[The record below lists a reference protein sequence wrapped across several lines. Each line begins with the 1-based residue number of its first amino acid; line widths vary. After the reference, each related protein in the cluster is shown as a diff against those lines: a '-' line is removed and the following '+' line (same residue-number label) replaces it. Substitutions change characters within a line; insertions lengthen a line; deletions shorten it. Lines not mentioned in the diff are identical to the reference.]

1 MERTVIDASIA
12 VKWFVNEKD
21 SDKALR
27 LRASYLEGEVE
38 LVAPNLILY
47 EVANA
52 LRFHPHYEL
61 TEANLLDSVTALSDM
76 QIGVDV
82 TTDVWLQAFRMS
94 LSQNLS
100 VYDAVYMAMS
110 VVLDAR
116 LVTSDKKLVDKLDQ
130 SMRNRVTLLQEF
142 KPSD

>member
-27 LRASYLEGEVE
+27 LRASYLNGDVE

-61 TEANLLDSVTALSDM
+61 TEANLLDSITALRDM
-76 QIGVDV
+76 QIAMDP
-82 TTDVWLQAFRMS
+82 TTDAWLQAFNAS
-94 LSQNLS
+94 LSQDLS
-100 VYDAVYMAMS
+100 VYDAVYIAMS

-116 LVTSDKKLVDKLDQ
+116 LVTSDKKLFEKLDQ
-130 SMRNRVTLLQEF
+130 STRNRVILLEEL

>member
-12 VKWFVNEKD
+12 VKWFVTEKD

-27 LRASYLEGEVE
+27 LRASYLKGEVE

-52 LRFHPHYEL
+52 LRFHPHYEF

-76 QIGVDV
+76 QIAVDL
-82 TTDVWLQAFRMS
+82 TTDAWLQAFNES

-100 VYDAVYMAMS
+100 VYDAVYIAMS
-110 VVLDAR
+110 VALDAR
-116 LVTSDKKLVDKLDQ
+116 LVTSDRKLVDKLDQ
-130 SMRNRVTLLQEF
+130 SMRNRATLLQEL
-142 KPSD
+142 KP